1 MQVFVLLLVFSLCVG
16 QFTLA
21 SAKDDATTIDEEVQE
36 DAAVEDESDEDIS
49 LLDILA
55 HSLLGEEDD
64 DDEIDEDE
72 AEHDVGKRE
81 IDAST
86 DTADVKTEEDSDEDK
101 SLNDPFLLGWKLAP
115 VRRRQ
120 SFRMKISFLILL
132 KSYLFKWLILFY
144 KFYNR

>member
-1 MQVFVLLLVFSLCVG
+1 MQVFVLLLVFSLCVN

-21 SAKDDATTIDEEVQE
+21 SAKDDATTIDEDVQE
-36 DAAVEDESDEDIS
+36 DAAVEEESEDIS

-64 DDEIDEDE
+64 DDDEINEDE

-81 IDAST
+81 IDAAT
-86 DTADVKTEEDSDEDK
+86 DADVKTEEDSDEDK

-132 KSYLFKWLILFY
+132 KSYFKWLILFY

>member
-1 MQVFVLLLVFSLCVG
+1 MIFIKFYIKMQVFVLLLVFSLCVS

-21 SAKDDATTIDEEVQE
+21 SAKDDTTTIDEEVQE
-36 DAAVEDESDEDIS
+36 DAAVEDESEDIS

-64 DDEIDEDE
+64 DDEINEDE

-81 IDAST
+81 ITDATT
-86 DTADVKTEEDSDEDK
+86 DADVKTEEDSDEDK

-120 SFRMKISFLILL
+120 SFRMDTSSLL
-132 KSYLFKWLILFY
+132 LFIF
-144 KFYNR
+144 